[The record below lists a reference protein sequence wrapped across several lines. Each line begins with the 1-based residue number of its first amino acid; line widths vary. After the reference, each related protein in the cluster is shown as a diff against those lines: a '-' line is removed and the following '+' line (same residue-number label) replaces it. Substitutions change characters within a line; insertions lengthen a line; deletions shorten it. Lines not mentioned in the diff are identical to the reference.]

1 MTSDTRP
8 DHYIAIDF
16 GTSHITVAVGRATG
30 AQLSSIKAP
39 IKYFTPTE
47 GPRTGLEFD
56 PAETLKLVITTIQS
70 AIGAADVSPDDISG
84 IRVTSQR
91 QGLVLLNLEGAPI
104 YAGPSRDLRATAEGV
119 EIDANALVDI
129 WELTGHGPGIKTGW
143 ARLKWFAANKPEI
156 YERTRTICSIADWLI
171 LELTGELLMEETLAV
186 ESGLAMVATG
196 DPANALAPAFNLPDV
211 QLPQTCPPGTVVGKL
226 KKIFS
231 DPLGIPTNTPVVAC
245 SPDAQSGLIGF
256 GAQLPNSVGIMS
268 GWSTTCQ
275 RVTERPVFDDTRAL
289 WTGRHVIENR
299 WVLDGN
305 AGETGSTYQWLLSL
319 LYGSLDNVEVMK
331 AIDEPLGKIEPGS
344 NDVTTY
350 LGPSLIHSAN
360 DIERTGGFLF
370 PIPASHDPPDRFD
383 IARSALDSFAFAI
396 RYNIERLNSFRG
408 PALSIS
414 AGGGMLKS
422 ESFREILVNV
432 LDCEI
437 GIAESGETN
446 SLGTISQVAASVG
459 KGPSLAEYA
468 AIRATELSK
477 YEPKPTHA
485 AIYDNLYS
493 EWRHKERMLSQLEL

>member
-1 MTSDTRP
+1 VTSEKRP

-16 GTSHITVAVGRATG
+16 GTSHITVAVGRTTG
-30 AQLSSIKAP
+30 ATLSSIKAP
-39 IKYFTPTE
+39 IRYFAPSE

-56 PAETLKLVITTIQS
+56 SAEALKLITATTQS
-70 AIGAADVSPDDISG
+70 AIGAADISPDEVSG
-84 IRVTSQR
+84 IGVTSQR
-91 QGLVLLNLEGAPI
+91 QGLVLLDLEGSPL
-104 YAGPSRDLRATAEGV
+104 YAGSSRDMRATAEGV

-129 WELTGHGPGIKTGW
+129 WELTGHGPGIKTAW
-143 ARLKWFAANKPEI
+143 ARLKWFAANKPELF
-156 YERTRTICSIADWLI
+156 ERTRTVCSIADWII

-186 ESGLAMVATG
+186 EAGLGMVATG
-196 DPANALAPAFNLPDV
+196 EPANAIAPAFNLPDL

-226 KKIFS
+226 KKTKA
-231 DPLGIPTNTPVVAC
+231 DPLGIPASTPVVAC
-245 SPDAQSGLIGF
+245 GPDTQSGLIGL
-256 GAQLPNSVGIMS
+256 GAQLPNSVGIIS

-275 RVTERPVFDDTRAL
+275 RVTERPVFDGTRAM
-289 WTGRHVIENR
+289 WTGRHVIDNR
-299 WVLDGN
+299 WVLDGS

-331 AIDEPLGKIEPGS
+331 AIDEPLSKIEPGS
-344 NDVTTY
+344 NAVTTY
-350 LGPSLIHSAN
+350 LGPSLIHTAN

-370 PIPASHDPPDRFD
+370 PIPVSHDPPDRFD

-408 PALSIS
+408 PALSIA
-414 AGGGMLKS
+414 AGGGMLQS

-437 GIAESGETN
+437 GIVESGETN
-446 SLGTISQVAASVG
+446 SLGAISQVAASVG

-468 AIRATELSK
+468 AIRATELDK
-477 YEPKPTHA
+477 YEPNPTHA
-485 AIYDNLYS
+485 SIYENLYS

>member
-1 MTSDTRP
+1 VTTAKRP
-8 DHYIAIDF
+8 DRYMAIDF
-16 GTSHITVAVGRATG
+16 GTSHITVAVGADTG
-30 AQLSSIKAP
+30 APLSSIKAP
-39 IKYFTPTE
+39 IKYFTPAD

-56 PAETLKLVITTIQS
+56 PAETLNLVTATAQS
-70 AIGAADVSPDDISG
+70 AIGAADISPDEITG
-84 IRVTSQR
+84 IGVTSQR
-91 QGLVLLNLEGAPI
+91 QGLVLLNLEGLPI
-104 YAGPSRDLRATAEGV
+104 YAGRSRDMRATAEGV

-129 WELTGHGPGIKTGW
+129 WELTGHGPGIRTGW

-156 YERTRTICSIADWLI
+156 YERTRTMCSIADWLV

-186 ESGLAMVATG
+186 EAGLAMVASG
-196 DPANALAPAFNLPDV
+196 DPSNALAPAFNLADV
-211 QLPQTCPPGTVVGKL
+211 QLPQTCAPGTVVGNI
-226 KKIFS
+226 KKSFS
-231 DPLGIPTNTPVVAC
+231 SQLGVPANTPVVAC
-245 SPDAQSGLIGF
+245 GPDVQSGLIGF

-275 RVTERPVFDDTRAL
+275 RVTERPVFDDTRAM
-289 WTGRHVIENR
+289 WTGRHVIENS

-344 NDVTTY
+344 NAVTTF
-350 LGPSLIHSAN
+350 LGPSLVHTAN

-370 PIPASHDPPDRFD
+370 PIPVSHNPPDRFD

-408 PALSIS
+408 PALNIS

-446 SLGTISQVAASVG
+446 TLGTISQVAASVG
-459 KGPSLAEYA
+459 KGPSLAEFA
-468 AIRATELSK
+468 AIRATELDK
-477 YEPKPTHA
+477 YEPNTTHA

-493 EWRHKERMLSQLEL
+493 EWRHKERMISQLEL